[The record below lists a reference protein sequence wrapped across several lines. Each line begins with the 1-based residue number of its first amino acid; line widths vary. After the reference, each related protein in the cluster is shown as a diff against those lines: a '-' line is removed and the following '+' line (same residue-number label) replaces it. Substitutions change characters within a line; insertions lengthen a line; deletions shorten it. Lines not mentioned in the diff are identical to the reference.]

1 MKLNTRDYCRE
12 FTLGFSLVEIVLT
25 LGVISFGLVAI
36 IGLLPI
42 GLASNRGTIQETRAN
57 HLAEEVFSTLRSQPF
72 TNVSLTSLGSSAS
85 PINLSTE
92 DTPPQTPGSPPTGY
106 QIHANYD
113 GQFVATNDY
122 FTIEL
127 RFRRAPEGI
136 VTGTASEVRVQVST
150 RESGTPRMDY
160 VSIIAAH

>member
-1 MKLNTRDYCRE
+1 MKLSARYCCARRGP
-12 FTLGFSLVEIVLT
+12 GFSLVEVVIA
-25 LGVISFGLVAI
+25 LGVISFALVAI

-57 HLAEEVFSTLRSQPF
+57 HLAEEIFSTLRSQKF
-72 TNVSLTSLGSSAS
+72 TTVNLALLGSAAGPIDLSAENTAAGAAG
-85 PINLSTE
+85 ITL
-92 DTPPQTPGSPPTGY
+92 
-106 QIHANYD
+106 HANYD
-113 GQFVATNDY
+113 GQFVGTNEY

-127 RFRRAPEGI
+127 RFRNTPAGL
-136 VTGTASEVRVQVST
+136 VTGTGNEVHVQISA

>member
-1 MKLNTRDYCRE
+1 MKIQVPDRHSQHL
-12 FTLGFSLVEIVLT
+12 FGFSLVEIVLA

-57 HLAEEVFSTLRSQPF
+57 HLAEAIFSTLRSQPF
-72 TNVSLTSLGSSAS
+72 TSAKVDSLGGTSNPIDLSAE
-85 PINLSTE
+85 NTAA
-92 DTPPQTPGSPPTGY
+92 GATG
-106 QIHANYD
+106 ISLHAKYD
-113 GQFVATNDY
+113 GEFVASNDY

-127 RFRRAPEGI
+127 RFRNAPEGI
-136 VTGTASEVRVQVST
+136 ITGTASEVRVQISA